1 MKSGNPIPD
10 LLSMSATRGV
20 EMLKAGE
27 VSALEL
33 LDALESRI
41 QTVDPVIN
49 ALPTLCFDR
58 ARDQAR
64 KLEKTGQSNGLLAGL
79 PVAIKDLNEVSEV
92 RTTFGSL
99 AYKDHISSQSDL
111 LVEHIE
117 KTGGVIYAKSNT
129 PEFGSGGNT
138 FNRVFGATRNPWN
151 TEMSVAGSSGGAAAA
166 LATGMAWLAQGSD
179 MGGSLRNPASFC
191 GVVGLRPS
199 IGRVAATPSAS
210 IIDTLSTNGPMAR
223 NVTDLALMLDV
234 MCGHEDQDTFSLPV
248 PATPFIQ
255 AARSPRLSATIAWS
269 ADLGITPVDAE
280 VRQSFE
286 NAVRQI
292 EDSGIRTVPAAPDF
306 TGLNEIFDVLRA
318 HSYATGLEH
327 LLETHGD
334 QLNPNVV
341 WNIEQGLRLSITD
354 INRAQQDRLALVNRV
369 QRFFSQYPILLTPAT
384 IVPPY
389 PVSQDH
395 VVECDGHRFD
405 NYYQWLSIAY
415 AFTTALCPALSMP
428 CGMTRQGLPVG
439 LQVVAKCQAEAQL
452 LSAAAQ
458 IERVLDYNHVAP
470 INPNITHSRT
480 REQQ

>member
-1 MKSGNPIPD
+1 MA
-10 LLSMSATRGV
+10 ATRVV
-20 EMLKAGE
+20 ERLKAGE

-41 QTVDPVIN
+41 QAVDPVVN
-49 ALPTLCFDR
+49 ALPVLCFDR

-64 KLEKTGQSNGLLAGL
+64 QLQKTGRSNSVLAGL
-79 PVAIKDLNEVSEV
+79 PVAIKDLNEVSGV

-99 AYKDHISSQSDL
+99 VYKDHVPACSDL

-117 KTGGVIYAKSNT
+117 QAGGLVYAKSNT
-129 PEFGSGGNT
+129 PEFGTGGNT

-199 IGRVAATPSAS
+199 IGRVASTPSGS

-223 NVTDLALMLDV
+223 NVPDLALMLDA
-234 MCGHEDQDTFSLPV
+234 MCGHEDRDPLSLPSPAV
-248 PATPFIQ
+248 PFVQ
-255 AARSPRLSATIAWS
+255 AARSPRLPATIAWS
-269 ADLGITPVDAE
+269 VDLGITPVDVE
-280 VRQSFE
+280 VRRVFLD
-286 NAVRQI
+286 AVRQI
-292 EDSGIRTVPAAPDF
+292 GDSGIRAVPAAPDF
-306 TGLNEIFDVLRA
+306 SGLDEIFGVLRA
-318 HSYATGLEH
+318 HSYAAGLGH

-334 QLNPNVV
+334 DLNPNVV

-354 INRAQQDRLALVNRV
+354 IDRAQENRLALVGRV
-369 QRFFSQYPILLTPAT
+369 QRFFAQYPILLTPST

-389 PVSQDH
+389 PVAMDH
-395 VVECDGHRFD
+395 VAECDGRRFD

-439 LQVVAKCQAEAQL
+439 LQVTAKCQAEAL
-452 LSAAAQ
+452 ILSAAAQ
-458 IERVLDYNHVAP
+458 IEQVLDYNPTAP
-470 INPNITHSRT
+470 INPYTTHT
-480 REQQ
+480 PA

>member
-1 MKSGNPIPD
+1 MTAI
-10 LLSMSATRGV
+10 RVV
-20 EMLKAGE
+20 ELLKAGE

-41 QTVDPVIN
+41 QAVNPVIN

-64 KLEKTGQSNGLLAGL
+64 QLRKSGRSNSLLAGL
-79 PVAIKDLNEVSEV
+79 PVAIKDLNEVSGV
-92 RTTFGSL
+92 TTTFGSL
-99 AYKDHISSQSDL
+99 VYKEHIPTGSDL

-117 KTGGVIYAKSNT
+117 KAGGLVYAKSNT
-129 PEFGSGGNT
+129 PEFGAGGNT

-151 TEMSVAGSSGGAAAA
+151 TGMSVAGSSGGAAAA

-199 IGRVAATPSAS
+199 IGRVASTPSGG

-223 NVTDLALMLDV
+223 NVPDLALMLDA
-234 MCGHEDQDTFSLPV
+234 MCGHEDRDPLSLPAPV
-248 PATPFIQ
+248 TPFIQ
-255 AARSPRLSATIAWS
+255 AARAPRLPPTIAWS
-269 ADLGITPVDAE
+269 VDLGVTPVDAE
-280 VRQSFE
+280 VRRIFE
-286 NAVRQI
+286 NAIRQI
-292 EDSGIRTVPAAPDF
+292 EDSGIRAVPAAPDF

-318 HSYATGLEH
+318 HNYATGLGR
-327 LLETHGD
+327 LLKTHGGD
-334 QLNPNVV
+334 LNPNVA
-341 WNIEQGLRLSITD
+341 WNIERGLRLSITD

-369 QRFFSQYPILLTPAT
+369 QRFFAQYPLLLTPAT

-389 PVSQDH
+389 PVAMDH
-395 VVECDGHRFD
+395 VAECDGQRFD

-439 LQVVAKCQAEAQL
+439 LQIAAKCQAEALL

-458 IERVLDYNHVAP
+458 IEQILDYNGATP
-470 INPNITHSRT
+470 INPNITHSQPDQRT
-480 REQQ
+480 TND